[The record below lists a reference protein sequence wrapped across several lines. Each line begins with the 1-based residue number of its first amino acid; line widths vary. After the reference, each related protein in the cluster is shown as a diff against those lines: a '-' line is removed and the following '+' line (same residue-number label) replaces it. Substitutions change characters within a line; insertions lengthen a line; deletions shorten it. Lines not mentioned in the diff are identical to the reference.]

1 MWDTKSCRDL
11 FISRGVSYLFFCLT
25 ILWVGPLHD
34 RDVHVNDL
42 ELVRPR
48 YLQGRLQDVEEL
60 GEALVVDVLG
70 AVGVELL
77 PDLVEEVVVLVGD
90 ALLHVLRCLRVVL
103 QDHSNVH
110 VHDDEET
117 AKEEE
122 NQKFDLKRQSLT

>member
-60 GEALVVDVLG
+60 TQM
-70 AVGVELL
+70 
-77 PDLVEEVVVLVGD
+77 P
-90 ALLHVLRCLRVVL
+90 
-103 QDHSNVH
+103 
-110 VHDDEET
+110 
-117 AKEEE
+117 AK
-122 NQKFDLKRQSLT
+122 NGSYAHTKYGSYGTSYNG